1 MKREHRMMFYVAV
14 ARSPRRNY
22 AADEQFYFPFANRCH
37 AKGWLEIRTWEARG
51 QERGCRSCLW
61 DGTTLG
67 TGKQIK
73 FANRMKGGWF
83 LMPNTE
89 SPSLSF
95 SPSLRRIIGRV
106 PWKFF
111 CRQILKVL
119 TTKFSSRFEN
129 YDIGAWS
136 TIHRKLD
143 QPIVLKPVR
152 EALKLSVTSSNWIYR
167 FDGSVSV
174 AAAKV
179 RANF

>member
-1 MKREHRMMFYVAV
+1 MQQTSNFISRLRIGAMRKDDWKYVRGRRGDRNGAV
-14 ARSPRRNY
+14 VRVFETELPSERANKLNLPTAWKEAGFLCRIRSLP
-22 AADEQFYFPFANRCH
+22 
-37 AKGWLEIRTWEARG
+37 L
-51 QERGCRSCLW
+51 
-61 DGTTLG
+61 
-67 TGKQIK
+67 
-73 FANRMKGGWF
+73 
-83 LMPNTE
+83 
-89 SPSLSF
+89 SL

-119 TTKFSSRFEN
+119 TTEFSSRFEN

>member
-1 MKREHRMMFYVAV
+1 MQQTSNFIFRLRIGAMRKDDWIYVRGRRGDRNGAV
-14 ARSPRRNY
+14 VRVFETELPSERANKLNLPTAWKEAGFLCRIRSLP
-22 AADEQFYFPFANRCH
+22 
-37 AKGWLEIRTWEARG
+37 L
-51 QERGCRSCLW
+51 
-61 DGTTLG
+61 
-67 TGKQIK
+67 
-73 FANRMKGGWF
+73 
-83 LMPNTE
+83 
-89 SPSLSF
+89 SL

-119 TTKFSSRFEN
+119 TTEFSSRFEN

>member
-1 MKREHRMMFYVAV
+1 MQQTSNFIFRLRIGAMRKDDWKYVRGRRGDKIGAV
-14 ARSPRRNY
+14 VRVFETELPSER
-22 AADEQFYFPFANRCH
+22 ANKLNLPTAWKEAGFLCR
-37 AKGWLEIRTWEARG
+37 IR
-51 QERGCRSCLW
+51 
-61 DGTTLG
+61 
-67 TGKQIK
+67 
-73 FANRMKGGWF
+73 
-83 LMPNTE
+83 
-89 SPSLSF
+89 SLSL
-95 SPSLRRIIGRV
+95 SLSLRRIIGRL

-119 TTKFSSRFEN
+119 TTEFSSRFEN
-129 YDIGAWS
+129 YDIGARS

-167 FDGSVSV
+167 FDRSVSV